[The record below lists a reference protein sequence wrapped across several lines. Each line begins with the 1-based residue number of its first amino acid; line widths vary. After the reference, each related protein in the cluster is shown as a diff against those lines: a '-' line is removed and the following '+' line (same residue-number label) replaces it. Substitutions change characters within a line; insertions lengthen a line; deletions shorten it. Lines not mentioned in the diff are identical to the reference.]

1 MSGNIVHYLS
11 PNSRLP
17 KDVDFEIYTSASST
31 PIRVGAHKCF
41 LADASTVFEEM
52 FYHEKKPD
60 SEVGGGCNVTVRVEN
75 ISEGVFKRFLK
86 HLYGEKVEV
95 DELSI
100 FSVLEMSELVE
111 KYQIKDLGEE
121 LVKRVK
127 CQQVDK
133 ENVLKVVEMLKK
145 LTIPS
150 KAKVAVEMMVSDYL
164 QVNYGRSVS
173 KLANFLSENSV
184 DGEIICFLMEMITKA
199 GWGDIEEKTKAN
211 ADDKKKL
218 LCRFLAFV
226 SFPEDQVDEIVVK
239 FMEEDVSVEFK
250 AVE

>member
-1 MSGNIVHYLS
+1 MSGNIVHYLA

-17 KDVDFEIYTSASST
+17 TDVDFEIYTSASST
-31 PIRVGAHKCF
+31 PIHVGAHKCF
-41 LADASTVFEEM
+41 LADASTVFEKM
-52 FYHEKKPD
+52 FYIEKKPD
-60 SEVGGGCNVTVRVEN
+60 MGGGGNVTVRVEN
-75 ISEGVFKRFLK
+75 IGEDVFRKFLK

-95 DELSI
+95 GELNI
-100 FSVLEMSELVE
+100 LSVMEMSELVE

-121 LVKRVK
+121 LVGRVK
-127 CQQVDK
+127 SQQVDK
-133 ENVLKVVEMLKK
+133 ENILTIVETLKK
-145 LTIPS
+145 LSIPS

-199 GWGDIEEKTKAN
+199 GWGNIEEKTKAN

-226 SFPEDQVDEIVVK
+226 SFPEDQVDEIVEK
-239 FMEEDVSVEFK
+239 FMEEDVCVVFNAIE
-250 AVE
+250 